1 MHRNSGR
8 RTSHSIL
15 SRGANADS
23 PGPDADN
30 WSVGK
35 RRSASEKLSAA
46 PASESPPYRT
56 VIATDRLYTVEPDT
70 AGGNISSGS
79 FGYV

>member
-1 MHRNSGR
+1 MRIRFAMATISQHSPSGR
-8 RTSHSIL
+8 RRVLAH
-15 SRGANADS
+15 RA
-23 PGPDADN
+23 
-30 WSVGK
+30 
-35 RRSASEKLSAA
+35 AA
-46 PASESPPYRT
+46 PPNPLRSRVCAYRS